1 MSDPRVVDAH
11 VHLFEQADDPI
22 RDGYEIWEY
31 GDHDGVAFG
40 TPRGTVED
48 LTTALGDPPVAHCI
62 IVGMLAPEPGA
73 ATTPAPERLRSYND
87 WVLQAATTSPH
98 LTALVAADPAALGGA
113 AGAAYLRECAERGA
127 RGIKIHPIVQGFAP
141 TDRRL
146 DPIYE
151 TCVELGLTV
160 LSHSGQARGTA
171 AVADPFAFAPVMERH
186 PDLHL
191 LLAHLGG
198 ASWRQVTPFAAA
210 YPAVSFDLCEI
221 IAWTGAPGA
230 PSADELARLIR
241 GIGSDRVLFGTD
253 FPWYE
258 LDHTVDQLMSLPH
271 LSDEERRGILGENA
285 IRRMGLTVSDAAN

>member
-1 MSDPRVVDAH
+1 VSDPRVVDVH
-11 VHLFEQADDPI
+11 VHIFEQVDDPM

-31 GDHDGVAFG
+31 GDHDGVDFG
-40 TPRGTVED
+40 TRRGTVGD
-48 LTTALGDPPVAHCI
+48 LVASLGEPPVAHCV
-62 IVGMLAPEPGA
+62 IVGMFAPEDGGRA
-73 ATTPAPERLRSYND
+73 TPAEDRLRSYND
-87 WVLQAATTSPH
+87 WVLGVADASPD
-98 LTALVAADPAALGGA
+98 LTALVATDPSALGGA
-113 AGAAYLRECAERGA
+113 AGADYLRECAERGA

-141 TDRRL
+141 TDPRL

-160 LSHSGQARGTA
+160 LSHSGHTRASSPP
-171 AVADPFAFAPVMERH
+171 ADPFAFAPVMEH
-186 PDLHL
+186 YPDLHL

-198 ASWRQVTPFAAA
+198 ACWKQVVPFAAA

-230 PSADELARLIR
+230 PSSDELGRLIR
-241 GIGSDRVLFGTD
+241 DIGSHRVLFGTD

-258 LDHTVDQLMSLPH
+258 LDRTVDQLMNLPH

-285 IRRMGLTVSDAAN
+285 IRRMGLTMAGRP